1 MTTLI
6 KKPIFSS
13 AYYIAFTYLF
23 TFLIILALQY
33 NNYIEQIARYQFQA
47 VSQYVRSKLAL
58 AKYYSNDSFKRVEYI
73 DQLNLINENMKY
85 QLDSKA
91 NELYLLGK
99 IYNYNSRDQNI
110 SFYGNNDEQLTIKDL
125 SFNPTI
131 LKCLEY
137 TGQLN
142 FGQIYINAKKD
153 NNYAIVACYGNKKN
167 QQVYLRLLDF
177 DKLLKKVAAKYDF
190 FENLNIFIINKYN
203 QIIYTSPN
211 KYIQSQ
217 NLNSIPFLKES
228 LLIFKKHEHKYYSN
242 IGGFNFK
249 NYYSLAALKDNSF
262 KIFIKQNSLSSSQKF
277 YGFLKATKYIIIAEF
292 LILLIT
298 LLFTIKCILYP
309 LYIVIS
315 SMKKIIA
322 LDDMDNL
329 LDKDAIWKLSVLN
342 IIKLFKSYYYRI
354 KINYKIIDLK
364 YTFMEKFLNQLIDTH
379 TENNRQLL
387 HNFNTPLHQIK
398 LALQSLKKDTEKFN
412 KNDKITII
420 EKAIKHFEL
429 SFINN
434 TISPYTIDL
443 SEEYLDIKNI
453 INNAVDSIF
462 NIDIHNELLVKKNFM
477 TNNALIFADKVC
489 LETIIYLLL
498 HSSRNLIDDLN
509 SVTISIQTIL
519 TGIEIS
525 IKFNGKKIKKHSI
538 EKFINCIDN
547 RLYLNHLRE
556 YDADILIVNYLVHLL
571 KFNITLETDN
581 KESIKYE
588 MIIPN
593 IKLKN

>member
-477 TNNALIFADKVC
+477 TNNALILADEVC
-489 LETIIYLLL
+489 LETIIFLLL
-498 HSSRNLIDDLN
+498 YSFKNLVDDLN
-509 SVTISIQTIL
+509 SVTINIQTIL
-519 TGIEIS
+519 TGMEIS
-525 IKFNGKKIKKHSI
+525 IKFNGKKVKKHNV

-556 YDADILIVNYLVHLL
+556 YDADILIANYLIHLL
-571 KFNITLETDN
+571 KFDITLKIDN
-581 KESIKYE
+581 KESIKYD
-588 MIIPN
+588 MLIPN
-593 IKLKN
+593 IKLKT

>member
-177 DKLLKKVAAKYDF
+177 NKLLKKVAANYDF

-217 NLNSIPFLKES
+217 NLNAIPFLKES
-228 LLIFKKHEHKYYSN
+228 LLILKKHEHKYYSN

-477 TNNALIFADKVC
+477 TNNALILADEVC
-489 LETIIYLLL
+489 LETIIFLLL
-498 HSSRNLIDDLN
+498 YSFKNLVDDLN
-509 SVTISIQTIL
+509 SVTINIQTIL
-519 TGIEIS
+519 TGMEIS
-525 IKFNGKKIKKHSI
+525 IKFNGKKVKKHNV

-556 YDADILIVNYLVHLL
+556 YDADILIVNYLIHLL
-571 KFNITLETDN
+571 KFDITLKTDN
-581 KESIKYE
+581 KESIKYD
-588 MIIPN
+588 MLIPN
-593 IKLKN
+593 IKLKT